1 MKSQKVVGGTPKTFF
16 VYTFSLSCAQGFF
29 IKRTHKYPTWWEH
42 FPMLIVGEDGMCV
55 NEDEVHMK
63 HHSKLITCKFIL
75 ELYSGNVLN
84 LSETKTANETGPIQS
99 PTKHYEF

>member
-1 MKSQKVVGGTPKTFF
+1 
-16 VYTFSLSCAQGFF
+16 
-29 IKRTHKYPTWWEH
+29 
-42 FPMLIVGEDGMCV
+42 MLIVGEDEVCV

-84 LSETKTANETGPIQS
+84 LSETKTANETGPTQS